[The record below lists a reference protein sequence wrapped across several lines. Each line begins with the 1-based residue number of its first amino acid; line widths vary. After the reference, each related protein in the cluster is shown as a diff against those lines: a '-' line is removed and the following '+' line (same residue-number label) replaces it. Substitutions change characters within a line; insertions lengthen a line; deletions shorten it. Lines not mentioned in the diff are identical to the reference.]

1 MSAVLTRAP
10 AIILLLVV
18 FVVAITSFSDI
29 ADAKKAIPPPPSPAP
44 VSRPAMRDMAVG
56 NDDDLAD
63 DDEGEDGDL
72 TLSARSV
79 IGGQQ
84 TGEGMMGG
92 RHGRI

>member
-1 MSAVLTRAP
+1 
-10 AIILLLVV
+10 
-18 FVVAITSFSDI
+18 
-29 ADAKKAIPPPPSPAP
+29 
-44 VSRPAMRDMAVG
+44 MRDMAVG

-63 DDEGEDGDL
+63 DDDADDADL
-72 TLSARSV
+72 TLAARSV